1 MFINVAQ
8 NGKWE
13 LNSPQIMGI
22 INVTQ
27 DSFYEN
33 SRAKSM
39 ADFLA
44 KAAQMISEGAN
55 ILDIGAQS
63 TRPGAEIINTDAE
76 LTNLIP
82 YLEALKNA
90 YPTQLIS
97 VDTFNPI
104 VAEKALMAGAHII
117 NDISGGSF
125 DNTILEVVSKYNA
138 GYIAMHI
145 TGNQKTMH
153 QIEERTDVIAAIIDD
168 MEKKKDLLASFGIHN
183 WVIDPG
189 FGFGKT
195 TQENFDIIKR
205 LQELKV
211 VNLPILLGVSR
222 KSSIYKTLGIGP
234 EDALNGTTVL
244 HTLGLLNGASILRV
258 HDVKEAKQI
267 IQLLTYLQ

>member
-8 NGKWE
+8 NLKWE
-13 LNSPQIMGI
+13 LNTPQIMGI
-22 INVTQ
+22 INVTH

-44 KAAQMISEGAN
+44 KAAQMISEGAD

-63 TRPGAEIINTDAE
+63 TRPGAEIINTDTE
-76 LTNLIP
+76 LAHLIP

-104 VAEKALMAGAHII
+104 VAEQSIKSGAHII
-117 NDISGGSF
+117 NDISGASF
-125 DNTILEVVSKYNA
+125 DTKILEVVSKYNA

-145 TGNQKTMH
+145 TGNQMTMH
-153 QIEERTDVIAAIIDD
+153 QIEQRADVIAAIIDY
-168 MEKKKDLLASFGIHN
+168 MEMKKQLLASFGITN
-183 WVIDPG
+183 WVMDPG

-195 TQENFDIIKR
+195 VQENFAIVKR

-211 VNLPILLGVSR
+211 INLPILLGVSR

-244 HTLGLLNGASILRV
+244 HTLGLMNGASILRV

-267 IQLLTYLQ
+267 IQLLPYLQ

>member
-44 KAAQMISEGAN
+44 KAAQMFSEGAD

-63 TRPGAEIINTDAE
+63 TRPGAEIINTATE
-76 LTNLIP
+76 LANLIP
-82 YLEALKNA
+82 YVEALKNQF
-90 YPTQLIS
+90 PKQLIS
-97 VDTFNPI
+97 IDTFNPI
-104 VAEKALMAGAHII
+104 VAEHALNAGAHII
-117 NDISGGSF
+117 NDISGASF
-125 DNTILEVVSKYNA
+125 DTKILEVVSKYKA

-145 TGNQKTMH
+145 TGNQMTMH
-153 QIEERTDVIAAIIDD
+153 QIENRSDIISAIIDY
-168 MEKKKDLLASFGIHN
+168 MEMKKELLASFGIEN
-183 WVIDPG
+183 WVMDPG

-195 TQENFDIIKR
+195 VQENFDIVKR
-205 LQELKV
+205 LHELKV
-211 VNLPILLGVSR
+211 LHLPILLGVSR

-234 EDALNGTTVL
+234 ADALNGTTVL
-244 HTLGLLNGASILRV
+244 NTLGLMNGASILRV

-267 IQLLTYLQ
+267 IELLPYLQ

>member
-8 NGKWE
+8 IGKWE

-22 INVTQ
+22 INVTH

-44 KAAQMISEGAN
+44 KATKMITEGAD

-63 TRPGAEIINTDAE
+63 TRPGADIINTDTE
-76 LTNLIP
+76 LSNLIP
-82 YLEALKNA
+82 YVEAIKNA

-97 VDTFNPI
+97 IDTFNPI
-104 VAEKALMAGAHII
+104 VAEQALKAGADVI

-125 DNTILEVVSKYNA
+125 DTKILEVVSKYNA
-138 GYIAMHI
+138 GYIAMHV
-145 TGNQKTMH
+145 TGNPLTMH
-153 QIEERTDVIAAIIDD
+153 QIEERTDIIAAIIDY
-168 MEKKKDLLASFGIHN
+168 MEMKKKLLNSFGIKN
-183 WVIDPG
+183 WVMDPG

-195 TQENFDIIKR
+195 IQENFDIVKR

-234 EDALNGTTVL
+234 EDALNGSTVL
-244 HTLGLLNGASILRV
+244 HTLGLMNGASILRV
-258 HDVKEAKQI
+258 HDVKETKQI
-267 IQLLTYLQ
+267 IQLLPYLQ

>member
-13 LNSPQIMGI
+13 INTPQIMGI

-145 TGNQKTMH
+145 TGNQMTMH

-267 IQLLTYLQ
+267 IQLLPYLQ

>member
-145 TGNQKTMH
+145 TGTKMTMH
-153 QIEERTDVIAAIIDD
+153 QIEDRTDVITANIDY
-168 MEKKKDLLASFGIHN
+168 MEMKKELLATFGITN
-183 WVIDPG
+183 WVMDTG

-195 TQENFDIIKR
+195 IQENFDIIKR

-267 IQLLTYLQ
+267 IQLLPYLQ